1 GRAGRGDRPGQVIL
15 QTYTPEHP
23 VIEAAKDHSYRAF
36 IDHEVEHRQLLGYP
50 PYGRLVLLRL
60 TSPTET
66 EAETAAQLCAEKLQ
80 ILIASQENE
89 ADRAPAT
96 EALDTSV
103 DSLAGPTILG
113 PTPAPILR
121 VARRYRWHVLLKLPL
136 DMAVPDLT
144 PLRSQLPK
152 SVRLTIDID
161 PLNLS

>member
-1 GRAGRGDRPGQVIL
+1 MCSSDLVIL

-23 VIEAAKDHSYRAF
+23 VIEAAKDHSYQTF
-36 IDHEVEHRQLLGYP
+36 IEHEVEHRQLLGYP

-60 TSPTET
+60 TSTTET
-66 EAETAAQLCAEKLQ
+66 EAETAAQLCADKLQ
-80 ILIASQENE
+80 ILIASPENE
-89 ADRAPAT
+89 GDRGPST
-96 EALDTSV
+96 DTLM
-103 DSLAGPTILG
+103 DSLTGPAILG

-136 DMAVPDLT
+136 DMTVPDLT
-144 PLRSQLPK
+144 PLRSHLPK